1 MENQDPSQQPYEPRP
16 NAPREKSERTYRVFR
31 SIYDFTMATLI
42 LGCGVLMLGA
52 KWFHLDMII
61 NAGADFRYI
70 LEVYVYCMEASDC
83 TEVSIKCISLF
94 PVFILTI
101 KFSTCVFLY
110 YYKCLYFGHG
120 LQDGC

>member
-16 NAPREKSERTYRVFR
+16 NAPREKSERTYRIFR
-31 SIYDFTMATLI
+31 SIYDYTMATLI

-70 LEVYVYCMEASDC
+70 FGGLC
-83 TEVSIKCISLF
+83 L
-94 PVFILTI
+94 
-101 KFSTCVFLY
+101 LY
-110 YYKCLYFGHG
+110 GGFRLYRGIN
-120 LQDGC
+120 QMY